1 MNYADIEKE
10 MRRNNTINSA
20 INVFFCFVKLW
31 MSLKVKFIVDVCW
44 CQKVSLGSD
53 VDVVELGDYVVVVE
67 LSGYFFVWC

>member
-1 MNYADIEKE
+1 
-10 MRRNNTINSA
+10 
-20 INVFFCFVKLW
+20 

-44 CQKVSLGSD
+44 CYKVSLVSD